1 MTFANPESERA
12 RALEIHK
19 SGDLEAAEAIYA
31 ALLAQ
36 DPEDGPT
43 SGLLGLLRLQQ
54 GRAPEAKELLER
66 ACQLAPGEAKHH
78 NNLGNA
84 EMALGQ
90 PEAAEK
96 AFSRAVEVEPGA
108 ADFHVNAATAKLA
121 RGRHE
126 AAIAGFQRALE
137 IESGN
142 FRALHNL
149 GSLLSRHNRVAEALP
164 HLKAAAA
171 HPACQAETL
180 VNLASAYDRSG
191 RLDEAEA
198 VLSRVPEGASL
209 PPPIE
214 MFLTILRARHR
225 RQRHDSGAALE
236 LLAPLESHFAAGAN
250 PELAADFH
258 HELGQAA
265 DLAGLAARAFAA
277 FLATKRCLAAAD
289 PEAANSSYLTE
300 IKERRQAR
308 PHVSSAAAGPAAPS
322 LAFFVGFPRS
332 GTTLLEAMLD
342 AHPGTLTTAEAGLIG
357 AVEQTVEGA
366 GDDLTQHAGQARE
379 AYFGAL
385 SEHFGE
391 VPAGVT
397 VIDKLPLNLSHCRL
411 LDALFPEARL
421 LVALRD
427 PRDVV
432 LSCLMQRFLPNQAM
446 RELDTLDGTVALY
459 EEVMGLWLEARDE
472 LAVPWLE
479 YRYEDLVADREG
491 TLGGILDFL
500 GLDTDADLAGYREKA
515 AVRGITTPSYL
526 AVQNPL
532 NRRAIGRW
540 QAYQGE
546 LAPALDRLAPF
557 ARAFGYV

>member
-236 LLAPLESHFAAGAN
+236 LLAPLEPHFAAGFAWPLLGTITGVFGSQRILN
-250 PELAADFH
+250 GEPRRPHYGVDIAGPRGRPVLSPAAGDVALA
-258 HELGQAA
+258 EA
-265 DLAGLAARAFAA
+265 DLYYTGGTIIIDHGFGL
-277 FLATKRCLAAAD
+277 T
-289 PEAANSSYLTE
+289 S
-300 IKERRQAR
+300 
-308 PHVSSAAAGPAAPS
+308 V
-322 LAFFVGFPRS
+322 
-332 GTTLLEAMLD
+332 
-342 AHPGTLTTAEAGLIG
+342 
-357 AVEQTVEGA
+357 
-366 GDDLTQHAGQARE
+366 
-379 AYFGAL
+379 
-385 SEHFGE
+385 
-391 VPAGVT
+391 
-397 VIDKLPLNLSHCRL
+397 LSHLSAVLVAVGQSVAQGQLVGRL
-411 LDALFPEARL
+411 GATGRATGPHLDWRVNWFAERLDPARL
-421 LVALRD
+421 V
-427 PRDVV
+427 PP
-432 LSCLMQRFLPNQAM
+432 MPKP
-446 RELDTLDGTVALY
+446 EDG
-459 EEVMGLWLEARDE
+459 
-472 LAVPWLE
+472 
-479 YRYEDLVADREG
+479 
-491 TLGGILDFL
+491 
-500 GLDTDADLAGYREKA
+500 
-515 AVRGITTPSYL
+515 
-526 AVQNPL
+526 
-532 NRRAIGRW
+532 
-540 QAYQGE
+540 
-546 LAPALDRLAPF
+546 
-557 ARAFGYV
+557 